1 MPRSRAATRLKI
13 VEGAY
18 ELFYKQGFA
27 RVSMDA
33 IAASGGVTKRT
44 LYAHYDSKDAL
55 LADVLEHHS
64 ELALERIETWARKLD
79 SDTDNAIEKLFSE
92 LALWSTRRRWSG
104 AGFTR
109 LVMELAGSARTSRT
123 NHRQA
128 TQGRRRGAACVSL
141 RIRVGRRG
149 SHALV
154 GGRSDVTA
162 GARRPTLRGNRDG
175 RREGAHSSTS
185 SVIFAALQRSPL
197 SHASSTS
204 HASRRPHLTA

>member
-109 LVMELAGSARTSRT
+109 LVMELAGLPGHPARTIAKRHKAAVEARLASAFGSALAGAEVMLLLEGVVTLLLVHGDRRYAEIAT
-123 NHRQA
+123 AAAKALTRRRQA
-128 TQGRRRGAACVSL
+128 
-141 RIRVGRRG
+141 
-149 SHALV
+149 
-154 GGRSDVTA
+154 
-162 GARRPTLRGNRDG
+162 
-175 RREGAHSSTS
+175 
-185 SVIFAALQRSPL
+185 
-197 SHASSTS
+197 
-204 HASRRPHLTA
+204 